1 MSTTSN
7 PTVDLRLRNIEVGAA
22 AEKTRAAPS
31 IEDPA
36 RREAYTSRRYRLTF
50 ATERPGVSATFVV
63 DIGWDG
69 MHGETDCPVAD
80 LESIGKTLIKEFAS
94 TVAGA

>member
-1 MSTTSN
+1 
-7 PTVDLRLRNIEVGAA
+7 
-22 AEKTRAAPS
+22 
-31 IEDPA
+31 
-36 RREAYTSRRYRLTF
+36 
-50 ATERPGVSATFVV
+50 V